1 MIYDWEFRERSHCS
15 DAEKAECIMV
25 ISDILSLAIK
35 ARHLGLLTLVKDIE
49 DTKSFL
55 LRKGIQLIVDGVKP
69 QTVRTILEFYILTG
83 DYRGKELLERC
94 LILEGVLAILEG
106 VHPKVIKEILLALV
120 GEDGYERFE
129 TQIDTMN
136 ADFLNEI
143 RGIGNAAKSMLA
155 DDMLKEMVS
164 DLTDESLPENPVDP
178 SENLQTASEMGQ
190 TEPDMSQTRD
200 KLDDILADLKKEV

>member
-1 MIYDWEFRERSHCS
+1 MT
-15 DAEKAECIMV
+15 V

-49 DTKSFL
+49 ETRSFL
-55 LRKGIQLIVDGVKP
+55 LKKGIQLIVDGVKP
-69 QTVRTILEFYILTG
+69 RTVRTILEFYILTG

-94 LILEGVLAILEG
+94 LILEGVLAILKG

-120 GEDGYERFE
+120 GEDGHEAFE
-129 TQIDTMN
+129 SEIDTMN

-143 RGIGNAAKSMLA
+143 RGLGNAAKSVLA

-164 DLTDESLPENPVDP
+164 DLTDDTLPQNPDD
-178 SENLQTASEMGQ
+178 ASEMLR
-190 TEPDMSQTRD
+190 TEPKKFRTESDMDQTRD